1 MDTALCSIHL
11 LTKAFRALFRF
22 KQPILLVA
30 KTFVLLCHLG
40 LLNKFSFAYTRT
52 LSKPIGPNVLKKL
65 DLYIVN
71 IQFKPAGFYHWQ
83 VNVEPEGFEPSSKH
97 VFKTLSTNLFCSGR
111 WTRTTDLQIMNLP
124 G

>member
-65 DLYIVN
+65 DVYYVR
-71 IQFKPAGFYHWQ
+71 IQFKPAGFYHWR
-83 VNVEPEGFEPSSKH
+83 VICGAGGLR
-97 VFKTLSTNLFCSGR
+97 TLVQTCFQNTINELI
-111 WTRTTDLQIMNLP
+111 L
-124 G
+124 